1 MSGTREK
8 KKLSLTTWIA
18 LGLVLGVIAGL
29 AFQGA
34 PDVATEYIK
43 PFGTIYLNLI
53 KMVVVPVVLLSIMQG
68 IVSLQ
73 DVRKVGSIGVKTI
86 CFYLITTAIAITLGL
101 ILANVLQV
109 GAGYTISTE
118 GLSYEAAEAPGLMD
132 TLVNIFPSNFFQPLA
147 DATMLQVIVIA
158 LFFGFGII
166 LAGEK
171 GKLAKDL
178 VDSCA
183 EVSFKVMFII
193 LKLSPIGVF
202 ALICPVVAQN
212 GLAVLLP
219 LLKVILVAYVGYLCH
234 MIVTYST
241 AVKLASGMS
250 PLKFFQGMSEPILFA
265 FSSASSVGTLPFN
278 MDATQQMGARKEI
291 SSFVLPLGA
300 TINMDGTAIYQGVCA
315 IFIAQ
320 IFGVD
325 LTIAQQLT
333 IILTATLA
341 SIGTAGVPG
350 AGMIM
355 LAMVLESVG
364 LPLEGIALV
373 AGIDRILDMGRTT
386 VNITGDAACTMCV
399 DAWEKKREARKQKTA

>member
-86 CFYLITTAIAITLGL
+86 CFYLVTTAIAITLGL
-101 ILANVLQV
+101 VLANVLQV

-118 GLSYEAAEAPGLMD
+118 GLSYEAAEAPSLMD
-132 TLVNIFPSNFFQPLA
+132 TIVNIFPSNFFQPLA

-202 ALICPVVAQN
+202 ALICPVVASN
-212 GLAVLLP
+212 GPDVLLP
-219 LLKVILVAYVGYLCH
+219 LLKVILVAYAAYIIH

-241 AVKLASGMS
+241 AVATPDPSTPCTRPGVQPASLQQPE
-250 PLKFFQGMSEPILFA
+250 PLQSD
-265 FSSASSVGTLPFN
+265 S
-278 MDATQQMGARKEI
+278 
-291 SSFVLPLGA
+291 
-300 TINMDGTAIYQGVCA
+300 
-315 IFIAQ
+315 
-320 IFGVD
+320 
-325 LTIAQQLT
+325 
-333 IILTATLA
+333 
-341 SIGTAGVPG
+341 
-350 AGMIM
+350 
-355 LAMVLESVG
+355 
-364 LPLEGIALV
+364 
-373 AGIDRILDMGRTT
+373 
-386 VNITGDAACTMCV
+386 
-399 DAWEKKREARKQKTA
+399 

>member
-86 CFYLITTAIAITLGL
+86 CFYLVTTAIAITLGL
-101 ILANVLQV
+101 VLANVLQV

-118 GLSYEAAEAPGLMD
+118 GLSYEAAEAPSLMD
-132 TLVNIFPSNFFQPLA
+132 TIVNIFPSNFFQPLA

-202 ALICPVVAQN
+202 ALICPVVASN
-212 GLAVLLP
+212 GPEVLLP
-219 LLKVILVAYVGYLCH
+219 LLKVILVAYAAYIIH

-241 AVKLASGMS
+241 AVKLASGMC
-250 PLKFFQGMSEPILFA
+250 PLKFLKGMSEPILFA

-278 MDATQQMGARKEI
+278 MDATQQMGARKEV

-341 SIGTAGVPG
+341 SVGTAGVPG